1 MDARNQP
8 HCGSAETQRIISMKI
23 YFLYAKKYN
32 GFNVVFKK
40 GVLI

>member
-8 HCGSAETQRIISMKI
+8 HCGGARNQRIISMTI
-23 YFLYAKKYN
+23 YFLYAKKYS
-32 GFNVVFKK
+32 GFNVIFKK